1 MTGGEEQGRSLFGV
15 SLTDR
20 PRWQQFL
27 ICSSG
32 FFFGYLVNGICE
44 VRQFFLF
51 SLLLR
56 SSFGTQ
62 YDEEMQ
68 SMVRGSV
75 SVTRIRGRDAVLLCH
90 FFRADASTPMEI
102 ASNYTVA

>member
-1 MTGGEEQGRSLFGV
+1 LFLGRKDPERGGGSAAMTGGEEQGRSLFGV

-20 PRWQQFL
+20 PRWQQFF
-27 ICSSG
+27 ICTSG

-56 SSFGTQ
+56 SSFGTH
-62 YDEEMQ
+62 
-68 SMVRGSV
+68 SMMKKCSQW
-75 SVTRIRGRDAVLLCH
+75 
-90 FFRADASTPMEI
+90 
-102 ASNYTVA
+102 